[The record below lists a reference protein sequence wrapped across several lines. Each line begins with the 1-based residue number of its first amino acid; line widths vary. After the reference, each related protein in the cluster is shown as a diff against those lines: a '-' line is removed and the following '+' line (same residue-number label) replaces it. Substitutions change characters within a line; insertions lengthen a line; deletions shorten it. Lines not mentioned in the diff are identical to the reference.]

1 MRKVRGT
8 DLGIVDC
15 DFVAEGEDAKAVV
28 DQMASHLEEEHGIEI
43 PDADVVLGD
52 YPNTADLLLAVK
64 EAFTGG
70 ADRETQMVVQ
80 RLREEL
86 EIQMTGED
94 AIGPDRD
101 TPL

>member
-1 MRKVRGT
+1 MIEVRGA
-8 DLGIVDC
+8 DLGIADC
-15 DFVAEGEDAKAVV
+15 DYVAEGEDAKAVV
-28 DQMASHLEEEHGIEI
+28 DQMAAHLEEEHGIEM

-86 EIQMTGED
+86 EIQMTGAD
-94 AIGPDRD
+94 AVGPDRNM
-101 TPL
+101 PV

>member
-1 MRKVRGT
+1 M
-8 DLGIVDC
+8 
-15 DFVAEGEDAKAVV
+15 
-28 DQMASHLEEEHGIEI
+28 

-70 ADRETQMVVQ
+70 ADRETQMIVQ

-86 EIQMTGED
+86 EIQMTGAD
-94 AIGPDRD
+94 AVGPDRNM
-101 TPL
+101 PV